1 MQAGFVLAIMLC
13 SGDSCDMV
21 RAESGASYP
30 TYEACAAA
38 SASKSAMLNDLAAQ
52 YRSERREA
60 DIICLRELPRIAAVE
75 TPYEAADAT
84 ELRAEPDADAPA
96 VGALA
101 RGQRTLATGAVVG
114 TPWLRVV
121 LPSGTSG
128 FVEQGRL
135 RPPAA
140 PAPPQADP
148 GAQPS
153 APQLAILQPS
163 AAQPSP
169 RPPAALRAG
178 EFRDCADCPAMVPL
192 PAGVFIMGSNE
203 DATER
208 PAHRVSI
215 PAAALG
221 RFMVT
226 EAEWDACAAA
236 GGCAYK
242 PQHDAAAAGR
252 RPMTNLSQVDAM
264 QYVGW
269 LRKVTGK
276 PYRLPSEAEWEYAA
290 RAGSAARFG
299 FGEQVGVGRVNCDGC
314 GGPYDPRR
322 PADVDAL
329 PPNALGFYGMLGG
342 VSEWVE
348 DCWHP
353 SYGGAPNNGAA
364 WGGGCERR
372 VLRGGSWKS
381 PPSDV
386 TVSARN
392 FYDASVRYVAN
403 GMRVALPAR

>member
-13 SGDSCDMV
+13 SGDNCDMV
-21 RAESGASYP
+21 RAEAGVLYP
-30 TYEACAAA
+30 TYETCTAA

-60 DIICLRELPRIAAVE
+60 DIICLRELPRIATVE

-84 ELRAEPDADAPA
+84 ELRAEPDANARA
-96 VGALA
+96 VGFLA
-101 RGQRTLATGAVVG
+101 RGQRTVATGAVAG

-121 LPSGTSG
+121 LPSGMSG
-128 FVEQGRL
+128 FVEQSHL

-140 PAPPQADP
+140 AVPVPPLADP
-148 GAQPS
+148 VAQSS
-153 APQLAILQPS
+153 APQLPIPQPS
-163 AAQPSP
+163 TP
-169 RPPAALRAG
+169 RPSAGALRAG

-203 DATER
+203 DTTER

-215 PAAALG
+215 SATALG
-221 RFMVT
+221 KFMVT

-242 PQHDAAAAGR
+242 PPHEADAAGR

-290 RAGSAARFG
+290 RAGSTARFG
-299 FGEQVGVGRVNCDGC
+299 FGDQVGIGRVNCNGC
-314 GGPYDPRR
+314 GDPYDPHR

-329 PPNALGFYGMLGG
+329 PPNALGLYGMLGG

-353 SYGGAPNNGAA
+353 SYQGAPNNGAA
-364 WGGGCERR
+364 WGGSCERR
-372 VLRGGSWKS
+372 VLRGGSWRS

-392 FYDASVRYVAN
+392 FYDAGVRYTAN
-403 GMRVALPAR
+403 GMRVALPPR